1 MTAAIF
7 TSQLRNWNNENYQ
20 SRMRK
25 EIMNDFRGIKPITNL
40 ELRIKASALEKE
52 IDRTLLDVAV
62 FMELIK
68 LSVND

>member
-7 TSQLRNWNNENYQ
+7 TSQLTNWNSEQHQ

-25 EIMNDFRGIKPITNL
+25 EMKDELFGIKPITNL
-40 ELRIKASALEKE
+40 ELRIKASELEKE
-52 IDRTLLDVAV
+52 LDRTLLDVAV
-62 FMELIK
+62 FMEFIK